1 MIYAWSRM
9 DALHVQAANR
19 RKLAVTGATGTK
31 VMKLNI
37 AMQYLT
43 ESSRF
48 AGKVLSFHPLTEQ
61 CSCSKVYVTMSDSS
75 SG

>member
-1 MIYAWSRM
+1 MMYVWSRREG
-9 DALHVQAANR
+9 LHVQAANR

-48 AGKVLSFHPLTEQ
+48 AGKILSFHPLTEQ
-61 CSCSKVYVTMSDSS
+61 CFCSKV
-75 SG
+75 